1 MSFVNTRAAAS
12 FVYIAFPLPATML
25 TAFARYLLGFDYIW
39 GLGCRFSFVENVGE
53 TENTG
58 PSS

>member
-39 GLGCRFSFVENVGE
+39 GLVVGSALWRIW
-53 TENTG
+53 G
-58 PSS
+58 K